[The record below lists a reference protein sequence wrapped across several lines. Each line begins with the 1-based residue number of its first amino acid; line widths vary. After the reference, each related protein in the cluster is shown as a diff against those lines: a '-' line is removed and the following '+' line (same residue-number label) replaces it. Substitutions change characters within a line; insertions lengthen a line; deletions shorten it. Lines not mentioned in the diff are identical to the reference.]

1 MRRTLTTAAAT
12 LLFAAF
18 AAGTASADIDA
29 NPNSRSVS
37 DVQCEGGLSFE
48 ALWAATPQ
56 NVVGHDLDG
65 NRVGVAKSVY
75 ATLPNGTPFPGVPPL
90 FDRPGQGLDG
100 ITVWCFWPDEL
111 SPTLYAGGEILF
123 NANLRP

>member
-1 MRRTLTTAAAT
+1 MRRTLITAAVT
-12 LLFAAF
+12 LLIAAL
-18 AAGTASADIDA
+18 AAGTASAKIDA

-37 DVQCEGGLSFE
+37 NVQCEGGLSFE
-48 ALWAATPQ
+48 ALWTATPQ
-56 NVVGHDLDG
+56 SVVGHDLDG
-65 NRVGVAKSVY
+65 NRVGVVKSVY
-75 ATLPNGTPFPGVPPL
+75 ATLPDGTPFPGVPPL

-111 SPTLYAGGEILF
+111 SPTRNAGGELLF